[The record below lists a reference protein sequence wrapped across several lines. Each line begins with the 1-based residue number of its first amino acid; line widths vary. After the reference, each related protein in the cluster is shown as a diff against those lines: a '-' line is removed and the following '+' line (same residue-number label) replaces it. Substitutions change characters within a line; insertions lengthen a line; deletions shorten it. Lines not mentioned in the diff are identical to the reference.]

1 MNSMKRF
8 FKDYYLFLAAAA
20 VLLVLWEW
28 LVRTDRVPSFIL
40 PAPTGI
46 LVSLFENKE
55 VLLGHTWATF
65 KEAILGFLIAAI
77 AGVSLA
83 VAMFFFKSVQKMVYP
98 AVLISQTIPIIALSP
113 IFVLWFGYSIW
124 SKVAVTVLIA
134 FFPIVVSTYDGL
146 NHHDRDYVDLLR
158 SMGARRWQVFK
169 KVQLPMALP
178 AFFSGIKLAAVFS
191 VVGATIG
198 EWLGASEGLGYYSR
212 RMSGSLNAEGV
223 FSAIFLL
230 SLLGMCLFGAA
241 ALAEKQMFK
250 WKANREDVQHEQMD
264 KTK

>member
-1 MNSMKRF
+1 MNRIKAF
-8 FKDYYLFLAAAA
+8 LKDYYLFLMAAAI
-20 VLLVLWEW
+20 LLGVWEW
-28 LVRTDRVPSFIL
+28 LVDTGRLPPFIL
-40 PAPTGI
+40 PAPSGI
-46 LVSLFENKE
+46 LLSLVENRDI
-55 VLLGHTWATF
+55 LLMHTWATF
-65 KEAILGFLIAAI
+65 KETTIGFLIAAL

-83 VAMFFFKSVQKMVYP
+83 VSMFFFKSVQRTVYP

-158 SMGARRWQVFK
+158 SMGARRWQIFK
-169 KVQLPMALP
+169 KVQMPMALP
-178 AFFSGIKLAAVFS
+178 SFFSGIKLAAVFS

-230 SLLGMCLFGAA
+230 SLLGMCFFGAA
-241 ALAEKQMFK
+241 ALAEKRTFK
-250 WKANREDVQHEQMD
+250 WKEVRKDVQHEKVDETQ
-264 KTK
+264 